1 MTTVGTHIKTAS
13 DAKGIFVL
21 PDPPRFPDDM
31 TSFDYL
37 AATGNAHHLIE
48 YLGNR
53 DTTIVA
59 GDRYVVLRP
68 TRSMVGSHYP
78 DMLVAFD
85 VDPSL
90 YKASNGYIISDHGKP
105 PDFVLEIA
113 SPRTGRNDAGRKR
126 VDYAKIGVP
135 EYWRFDETGDYHGTR
150 LAGDHLIGDE
160 YAPIEIVEL
169 TDGSLQGYSEV
180 LDVHL
185 RWDHGVLRWHDPATG
200 EHIPSFHSERERA
213 LEADLRAGQAELR
226 ADAANARIRDLEAE
240 VRRLRGMI

>member
-135 EYWRFDETGDYHGTR
+135 EYWRFDETGDYHGTM
-150 LAGDHLIGDE
+150 AFC
-160 YAPIEIVEL
+160 
-169 TDGSLQGYSEV
+169 DGTT
-180 LDVHL
+180 L
-185 RWDHGVLRWHDPATG
+185 RQVSISQVST
-200 EHIPSFHSERERA
+200 
-213 LEADLRAGQAELR
+213 
-226 ADAANARIRDLEAE
+226 ANASVPLKRIYVQARRISVRPRRNCVQTPRIRAQTPRMPGFVISKQKFGVCEE
-240 VRRLRGMI
+240 